1 MKISLSILDFDF
13 SNLANELE
21 PLYPYIDY
29 LHMDVMDGNFVP
41 NLSFGVP
48 IIKSLRKQ
56 TKVLFDTH
64 LMITNPKD
72 FINDFANAGSDLIT
86 FHYESN
92 SDVLQ
97 TIKAIKAKNKQVGLS
112 IKPNTELGVIKPYLE
127 HLDLVLVM
135 SVEPGFGG
143 QKFMTSVIDKL
154 RSLKELQKEYDFKIF
169 VDGGINLD
177 TISEVKDLCDTVI
190 VGSCIA
196 KSTDRINTLLDLKR

>member
-13 SNLANELE
+13 SYLASELE

-72 FINDFANAGSDLIT
+72 FINDFSNAGSDLIT

-97 TIKAIKAKNKQVGLS
+97 TIKAIKSKNKQVGLS
-112 IKPNTELGVIKPYLE
+112 IKPNTSLDVIKPYLSY
-127 HLDLVLVM
+127 LDLVLIM

-143 QKFMTSVIDKL
+143 QKFMTTVIDKL
-154 RSLKELQKEYDFKIF
+154 RSLKELQKEYDIKIF

-196 KSTDRINTLLDLKR
+196 KSTNRINTLLDLKR

>member
-13 SNLANELE
+13 SNLTNELE
-21 PLYPYIDY
+21 PLYSYIDY

-41 NLSFGVP
+41 NLSFGIP

-112 IKPNTELGVIKPYLE
+112 IKPNTSLDVIKPYLSY
-127 HLDLVLVM
+127 LDLVLIM

>member
-13 SNLANELE
+13 SNLTNELE

-72 FINDFANAGSDLIT
+72 FINDFSNAGSDLIT

-112 IKPNTELGVIKPYLE
+112 IKPNTSLDVIKPYLSY
-127 HLDLVLVM
+127 LDLVLIM